1 MEDVRGRDRSCRRLL
16 KMSSLYKCLACTA
29 CANSK
34 QSYVIPARRR
44 RRRPGSGGVRPARQ
58 RRSTSSPPA
67 LGERKESEAAI
78 EALSLSPLYNVESVS
93 AMVGRAAAAA
103 ASAASAAL
111 ALHSWSFGWFGRPG
125 LLLESALLHS
135 SGT

>member
-1 MEDVRGRDRSCRRLL
+1 MPAAAATVAAAVVVLGRL
-16 KMSSLYKCLACTA
+16 
-29 CANSK
+29 
-34 QSYVIPARRR
+34 
-44 RRRPGSGGVRPARQ
+44 GSA
-58 RRSTSSPPA
+58 TSSPPA

-93 AMVGRAAAAA
+93 AMVGRAAAAVA
-103 ASAASAAL
+103 AAFSSTAL
-111 ALHSWSFGWFGRPG
+111 LVVWLVCRPG